1 MAVCKLFDE
10 RPVWPKQS
18 LYERLHDDG
27 MHVSQNQF
35 RRLLFRAGYYFST
48 GPFGKFWIRRGYD
61 PRRDSE
67 SRIFQRIDFRM
78 PLELRNPQMK
88 KNSRSQKWSDMC
100 KLEAMPSKNFV
111 FLQLFELKDDF
122 IQAEIRKPSYQSVYS

>member
-35 RRLLFRAGYYFST
+35 RRLNFIPFTCRVASTFTSLGISFNCYFTCYLLPFHYMLRLLFRAGYYFST

-61 PRRDSE
+61 PRRDTE
-67 SRIFQRIDFRM
+67 SRM
-78 PLELRNPQMK
+78 
-88 KNSRSQKWSDMC
+88 
-100 KLEAMPSKNFV
+100 
-111 FLQLFELKDDF
+111 
-122 IQAEIRKPSYQSVYS
+122 